1 MKIKKHNYLFISL
14 ATSLFITAC
23 ADKDVYNPDRVHPV
37 APVEN
42 PLGED
47 FVAPDGF
54 DWSMI
59 TTVNLNVG
67 VKDEFN
73 GQYKYLVEVFN
84 TNPLSDGT
92 ASPLAAGYAKAGS
105 NYIGEISIP
114 KSCKQIFIR
123 QTDPKQRKEV
133 YQYTIPEN
141 GGTLNC
147 KLYYTATTTRTE
159 TTGST
164 SAYEAAKQAGI
175 VDPEAPNYKDEINVP
190 SKSDT
195 PANEWSS
202 GMIFDNGAK
211 YIITE
216 DYTET
221 SPFIKDIQVNG
232 RMSIYV
238 KGTWK
243 ISAINYAF
251 DIYILDGGKIISDYG
266 LTLDNKPNLTIAS
279 KGLLSVKGIFSFQ
292 CNKTIN
298 FGTIKA
304 ESLNN
309 PGSANGGE
317 FYNSGILLQELEKVS
332 TLNQSIMEREI
343 FTSTQSQENNPKLYE
358 DKIKLQ
364 KAEENISHLSDNLNE
379 YNFSKEG
386 VGINDMVIA
395 WLTSCID
402 EAKAKAQLQVLLNRQ
417 KTIFDQ
423 YSHMSPIGTQVNRKQ
438 RAINIAEDNYRTQL
452 KGLADANLRL
462 KNIEMGT
469 SNLQTVSPPDYP
481 LTDNGRKRMIYVLIA
496 FIGSIVFIVTYFLL
510 IELLDRTLRDPLRSK
525 RLSGLPVIAA
535 FNGTSN
541 LKFRGFLKTCN
552 RLAAAYSCRQ
562 MNKYLQKER
571 PTIIN
576 LLSMESGEGKS
587 YLAKYFVDY
596 WETEGIKTRIVM
608 HGVDFDVE
616 AKEYV
621 NAQQLSSFWRRN
633 EAEQEPD
640 IILVEYPAINNAS
653 IPLDTLRQA
662 DVNLLVANACR
673 LWRNSDNATLQPIKE
688 AMENVPFFLY
698 LNNADREV
706 VESFTGELPPRTPL
720 HSFVSRL
727 AQLGLTSK
735 KAAVK

>member
-1 MKIKKHNYLFISL
+1 MDIAQFISQFIYRIRYWL
-14 ATSLFITAC
+14 LWGTLFVTGLVIYFTQFLP
-23 ADKDVYNPDRVHPV
+23 YSYT
-37 APVEN
+37 VESSIYAGVTN
-42 PLGED
+42 STT
-47 FVAPDGF
+47 VDG
-54 DWSMI
+54 
-59 TTVNLNVG
+59 TTVNYTVINSTFDNLINIAKSRGTLEKVSIRLLANAFTYGEEWKDNHYIQAKHYRQLLQITPKEVLQLVDRKNVEKTTENLTAYRKEQANNFVYSMFNRPVAFYSANALNKIE
-67 VKDEFN
+67 VKRAGTSDILNITYTSADPGITQQTVSILIDELIKAYEILRFKATN
-73 GQYKYLVEVFN
+73 DVIAYFEEQVRITKQALNREEDDLMNYNVQERVINYPEETKALAITRYEVEDRLEDVEKAYESATARRKMLEDKMDIRAQIIRSN
-84 TNPLSDGT
+84 TN
-92 ASPLAAGYAKAGS
+92 
-105 NYIGEISIP
+105 
-114 KSCKQIFIR
+114 
-123 QTDPKQRKEV
+123 
-133 YQYTIPEN
+133 
-141 GGTLNC
+141 
-147 KLYYTATTTRTE
+147 
-159 TTGST
+159 
-164 SAYEAAKQAGI
+164 
-175 VDPEAPNYKDEINVP
+175 
-190 SKSDT
+190 
-195 PANEWSS
+195 
-202 GMIFDNGAK
+202 
-211 YIITE
+211 
-216 DYTET
+216 
-221 SPFIKDIQVNG
+221 
-232 RMSIYV
+232 
-238 KGTWK
+238 
-243 ISAINYAF
+243 
-251 DIYILDGGKIISDYG
+251 
-266 LTLDNKPNLTIAS
+266 
-279 KGLLSVKGIFSFQ
+279 
-292 CNKTIN
+292 
-298 FGTIKA
+298 
-304 ESLNN
+304 
-309 PGSANGGE
+309 
-317 FYNSGILLQELEKVS
+317 LLQELEKVS

-364 KAEENISHLSDNLNE
+364 NAEENISHLSDNLNE

>member
-1 MKIKKHNYLFISL
+1 MDIAQFVSQFIYRIRYWLLWGTLFVTGLVIYFTQFLPYSY
-14 ATSLFITAC
+14 T
-23 ADKDVYNPDRVHPV
+23 
-37 APVEN
+37 VESSIYAGVTN
-42 PLGED
+42 STT
-47 FVAPDGF
+47 VDG
-54 DWSMI
+54 
-59 TTVNLNVG
+59 TTVNYTVINSTFDNLINIAKSRGTLEKVSIRLLANAFTYGEEWKDNHYIQAKHYRQLLQMTPKEVLQLVDRKIVEKTITNLTTYRKEQANNFVYSMFNRPVAFYSANALNKIE
-67 VKDEFN
+67 VKRAGSSDILNITYTSADPGITQQTVSILIDELIKAYEILRFKATN
-73 GQYKYLVEVFN
+73 DVIAYFEEQVRITKQALNREEDDLMNYNVQERVINYPEETKALAITRYEVEDRLEDVEKAYESAIARRRMLEEKMDIRAQIIRSN
-84 TNPLSDGT
+84 TN
-92 ASPLAAGYAKAGS
+92 
-105 NYIGEISIP
+105 
-114 KSCKQIFIR
+114 
-123 QTDPKQRKEV
+123 
-133 YQYTIPEN
+133 
-141 GGTLNC
+141 
-147 KLYYTATTTRTE
+147 
-159 TTGST
+159 
-164 SAYEAAKQAGI
+164 
-175 VDPEAPNYKDEINVP
+175 
-190 SKSDT
+190 
-195 PANEWSS
+195 
-202 GMIFDNGAK
+202 
-211 YIITE
+211 
-216 DYTET
+216 
-221 SPFIKDIQVNG
+221 
-232 RMSIYV
+232 
-238 KGTWK
+238 
-243 ISAINYAF
+243 
-251 DIYILDGGKIISDYG
+251 
-266 LTLDNKPNLTIAS
+266 
-279 KGLLSVKGIFSFQ
+279 
-292 CNKTIN
+292 
-298 FGTIKA
+298 
-304 ESLNN
+304 
-309 PGSANGGE
+309 
-317 FYNSGILLQELEKVS
+317 LLQELEKVS

-343 FTSTQSQENNPKLYE
+343 FTSDQSQENNPKLYE
-358 DKIKLQ
+358 DKIKLR

-386 VGINDMVIA
+386 VGIDDMVDA
-395 WLTSCID
+395 WLIACID

-417 KTIFDQ
+417 KNIFDQ

-481 LTDNGRKRMIYVLIA
+481 LTDNGRKRIMYVLIA

-562 MNKYLQKER
+562 LNNYLQKER

-587 YLAKYFVDY
+587 YLTKYFVDY
-596 WETEGIKTRIVM
+596 WETEGIKTRIVT

-673 LWRNSDNATLQPIKE
+673 LWRNSDNAALQPIKE

-706 VESFTGELPPRTPL
+706 V
-720 HSFVSRL
+720 
-727 AQLGLTSK
+727 
-735 KAAVK
+735 

>member
-1 MKIKKHNYLFISL
+1 MDIAQFVSQFIYRIRYWLLWGTLFVTGLVIYFTQFLPYSY
-14 ATSLFITAC
+14 T
-23 ADKDVYNPDRVHPV
+23 
-37 APVEN
+37 VESSIYAGVTN
-42 PLGED
+42 STT
-47 FVAPDGF
+47 VDG
-54 DWSMI
+54 
-59 TTVNLNVG
+59 TTVNYTVINSTFDNLINIAKSRGTLEKVSIRLLANAFTYGEEWKDNHYIQAKHYRQLLQMTPKEVLQLVDRKSVEKTITNLTTYRKEQANNFVYSMFNRPVAFYSANALNKIE
-67 VKDEFN
+67 VKRAGSSDILNITYTSADPGITQQTVSILIDELIKAYEILRFKATN
-73 GQYKYLVEVFN
+73 DVIAYFEEQALNREEDDLMNYNVQERVINYPEETKALAITRYEVEDRLEDVEKAYESAIARRRMLEEKMDIRAQIIRSN
-84 TNPLSDGT
+84 TN
-92 ASPLAAGYAKAGS
+92 
-105 NYIGEISIP
+105 
-114 KSCKQIFIR
+114 
-123 QTDPKQRKEV
+123 
-133 YQYTIPEN
+133 
-141 GGTLNC
+141 
-147 KLYYTATTTRTE
+147 
-159 TTGST
+159 
-164 SAYEAAKQAGI
+164 
-175 VDPEAPNYKDEINVP
+175 
-190 SKSDT
+190 
-195 PANEWSS
+195 
-202 GMIFDNGAK
+202 
-211 YIITE
+211 
-216 DYTET
+216 
-221 SPFIKDIQVNG
+221 
-232 RMSIYV
+232 
-238 KGTWK
+238 
-243 ISAINYAF
+243 
-251 DIYILDGGKIISDYG
+251 
-266 LTLDNKPNLTIAS
+266 
-279 KGLLSVKGIFSFQ
+279 
-292 CNKTIN
+292 
-298 FGTIKA
+298 
-304 ESLNN
+304 
-309 PGSANGGE
+309 
-317 FYNSGILLQELEKVS
+317 LLQELEKVS

-343 FTSTQSQENNPKLYE
+343 FTSDQSQENNPKLYE
-358 DKIKLQ
+358 DKIKLR

-386 VGINDMVIA
+386 VGIDDMVDA
-395 WLTSCID
+395 WLIACID

-417 KTIFDQ
+417 KNIFDQ

-481 LTDNGRKRMIYVLIA
+481 LTDNGRKRIMYVLIA

-562 MNKYLQKER
+562 LNNYLQKER

-587 YLAKYFVDY
+587 YLTKYFVDY
-596 WETEGIKTRIVM
+596 WETEGIKTRIVT

-673 LWRNSDNATLQPIKE
+673 LWRNSDNAALQPIKE

>member
-1 MKIKKHNYLFISL
+1 MDIAQFVSQFIYRIRYWLLWGTLFVTGLVIYFTQFLPYSY
-14 ATSLFITAC
+14 T
-23 ADKDVYNPDRVHPV
+23 
-37 APVEN
+37 VESSIYAGVTN
-42 PLGED
+42 STT
-47 FVAPDGF
+47 VDG
-54 DWSMI
+54 
-59 TTVNLNVG
+59 TTVNYTVINSTFDNLINIAKSRGTLEKVSIRLLANAFTYGEEWKDNHYIQAKHYRQLLQMTPKEVLQLVDRKSVEKTIANLTTYRKEQANNFVYSMFNRPVAFYSANALNKIE
-67 VKDEFN
+67 VKRAGSSDILNITYTSADPGITQQTVSILIDELIKAYEILRFKATN
-73 GQYKYLVEVFN
+73 DVIAYFEEQVRITKQALNREEDDLMNYNVQERVINYPEETKALAITRYEVEDRLEDVEKAYESAIARRRMLEEKMDIRAQIIRSN
-84 TNPLSDGT
+84 TN
-92 ASPLAAGYAKAGS
+92 
-105 NYIGEISIP
+105 
-114 KSCKQIFIR
+114 
-123 QTDPKQRKEV
+123 
-133 YQYTIPEN
+133 
-141 GGTLNC
+141 
-147 KLYYTATTTRTE
+147 
-159 TTGST
+159 
-164 SAYEAAKQAGI
+164 
-175 VDPEAPNYKDEINVP
+175 
-190 SKSDT
+190 
-195 PANEWSS
+195 
-202 GMIFDNGAK
+202 
-211 YIITE
+211 
-216 DYTET
+216 
-221 SPFIKDIQVNG
+221 
-232 RMSIYV
+232 
-238 KGTWK
+238 
-243 ISAINYAF
+243 
-251 DIYILDGGKIISDYG
+251 
-266 LTLDNKPNLTIAS
+266 
-279 KGLLSVKGIFSFQ
+279 
-292 CNKTIN
+292 
-298 FGTIKA
+298 
-304 ESLNN
+304 
-309 PGSANGGE
+309 
-317 FYNSGILLQELEKVS
+317 LLQELEKVS
-332 TLNQSIMEREI
+332 TLNQSITEREI
-343 FTSTQSQENNPKLYE
+343 FTSDQSQENNPKLYE
-358 DKIKLQ
+358 DKIKLR

-386 VGINDMVIA
+386 VGIDDMVDA
-395 WLTSCID
+395 WLIACID

-417 KTIFDQ
+417 KNIFDQ

-481 LTDNGRKRMIYVLIA
+481 LTDNGRKRIMYVLIA

-562 MNKYLQKER
+562 LNNYLQKER

-587 YLAKYFVDY
+587 YLTKYFVDY
-596 WETEGIKTRIVM
+596 WETEGIKTRIVT

-673 LWRNSDNATLQPIKE
+673 LWRNSDNAALQPIKE
-688 AMENVPFFLY
+688 AMETVPFFLY

>member
-1 MKIKKHNYLFISL
+1 MDIAQFISQFIYRIRYWL
-14 ATSLFITAC
+14 LWGTLFVTGLVIYFTQFLP
-23 ADKDVYNPDRVHPV
+23 YSYT
-37 APVEN
+37 VESSIYAGVTN
-42 PLGED
+42 STT
-47 FVAPDGF
+47 VDG
-54 DWSMI
+54 
-59 TTVNLNVG
+59 TTVNYTVINSTFDNLINIAKSRGTLEKVSIRLLANAFTYGEEWKDNHYIQAKHYRQLLQITPKEVLQLVDRKNVEKTTENLTAYRKEQANNFVYSMFNRPVAFYSANALNKIE
-67 VKDEFN
+67 VKRAGTSDILNITYTSADPGITQQTVSILIDELIKAYENLRFKATN
-73 GQYKYLVEVFN
+73 DVIAYVEEQVRFTTQALNREEDDLMNYNVQERVINYPEETKALAITRYEVEDRLEDVEKAYESATARRKMLEDKMDIRAQIIRSN
-84 TNPLSDGT
+84 TN
-92 ASPLAAGYAKAGS
+92 
-105 NYIGEISIP
+105 
-114 KSCKQIFIR
+114 
-123 QTDPKQRKEV
+123 
-133 YQYTIPEN
+133 
-141 GGTLNC
+141 
-147 KLYYTATTTRTE
+147 
-159 TTGST
+159 
-164 SAYEAAKQAGI
+164 
-175 VDPEAPNYKDEINVP
+175 
-190 SKSDT
+190 
-195 PANEWSS
+195 
-202 GMIFDNGAK
+202 
-211 YIITE
+211 
-216 DYTET
+216 
-221 SPFIKDIQVNG
+221 
-232 RMSIYV
+232 
-238 KGTWK
+238 
-243 ISAINYAF
+243 
-251 DIYILDGGKIISDYG
+251 
-266 LTLDNKPNLTIAS
+266 
-279 KGLLSVKGIFSFQ
+279 
-292 CNKTIN
+292 
-298 FGTIKA
+298 
-304 ESLNN
+304 
-309 PGSANGGE
+309 
-317 FYNSGILLQELEKVS
+317 LLQELEKVS

>member
-1 MKIKKHNYLFISL
+1 MDIAQFISQFIYRIRYWL
-14 ATSLFITAC
+14 LWGTLFVTGLVIYFTQFLP
-23 ADKDVYNPDRVHPV
+23 YSYT
-37 APVEN
+37 VESSIYAGVTN
-42 PLGED
+42 STT
-47 FVAPDGF
+47 VDG
-54 DWSMI
+54 
-59 TTVNLNVG
+59 TTVNYTVINSTFDNLINIAKSRGTLEKVSIRLLANAFTYGEEWKDNHYIQAKHYRQLLQITPKEVLQLVDRKNVEKTTENLTAYRKEQANNFVYSMFNRPVAFYSANALNKIE
-67 VKDEFN
+67 VKRAGTSDILNITYTSADPGITQQTVSILIDELIKAYEILRFKATN
-73 GQYKYLVEVFN
+73 DVIAYFEEQVRITKQALNREEDDLMNYNVQERVINYPEETKALAITRYEVEDRLEDVEKAYESATARRKMLEDKMDIRAQIIRSN
-84 TNPLSDGT
+84 TN
-92 ASPLAAGYAKAGS
+92 
-105 NYIGEISIP
+105 
-114 KSCKQIFIR
+114 
-123 QTDPKQRKEV
+123 
-133 YQYTIPEN
+133 
-141 GGTLNC
+141 
-147 KLYYTATTTRTE
+147 
-159 TTGST
+159 
-164 SAYEAAKQAGI
+164 
-175 VDPEAPNYKDEINVP
+175 
-190 SKSDT
+190 
-195 PANEWSS
+195 
-202 GMIFDNGAK
+202 
-211 YIITE
+211 
-216 DYTET
+216 
-221 SPFIKDIQVNG
+221 
-232 RMSIYV
+232 
-238 KGTWK
+238 
-243 ISAINYAF
+243 
-251 DIYILDGGKIISDYG
+251 
-266 LTLDNKPNLTIAS
+266 
-279 KGLLSVKGIFSFQ
+279 
-292 CNKTIN
+292 
-298 FGTIKA
+298 
-304 ESLNN
+304 
-309 PGSANGGE
+309 
-317 FYNSGILLQELEKVS
+317 LLQELEKVS

-640 IILVEYPAINNAS
+640 RILVEYPAINNAS

>member
-1 MKIKKHNYLFISL
+1 MDIAQFISQFIYRIRYWL
-14 ATSLFITAC
+14 LWGTLFVTGLVIYFTQFLPYSYTVESSIYAGVTNSTTV
-23 ADKDVYNPDRVHPV
+23 DV
-37 APVEN
+37 
-42 PLGED
+42 
-47 FVAPDGF
+47 
-54 DWSMI
+54 
-59 TTVNLNVG
+59 TTVNYTVINSTFDNLINIAKSRGTLEKVSIRLLANAFTYGEEWKDNHYIQAKHYRQLLQITPKEVLQLVDRKNVEKTTENLTAYRKEQANNFVYSMFNRPVAFYSANALNKIE
-67 VKDEFN
+67 VKRAGTSDILNITYTSADPGITQQTVSILIDELIKAYEILRFKATN
-73 GQYKYLVEVFN
+73 DVIAYFEEQVRITKQALNREEDDLMNYNVQERVINYPEETKALAITRYEVEDRLEDVEKAYESATARRKMLEDKMDIRAQIIRSN
-84 TNPLSDGT
+84 TN
-92 ASPLAAGYAKAGS
+92 
-105 NYIGEISIP
+105 
-114 KSCKQIFIR
+114 
-123 QTDPKQRKEV
+123 
-133 YQYTIPEN
+133 
-141 GGTLNC
+141 
-147 KLYYTATTTRTE
+147 
-159 TTGST
+159 
-164 SAYEAAKQAGI
+164 
-175 VDPEAPNYKDEINVP
+175 
-190 SKSDT
+190 
-195 PANEWSS
+195 
-202 GMIFDNGAK
+202 
-211 YIITE
+211 
-216 DYTET
+216 
-221 SPFIKDIQVNG
+221 
-232 RMSIYV
+232 
-238 KGTWK
+238 
-243 ISAINYAF
+243 
-251 DIYILDGGKIISDYG
+251 
-266 LTLDNKPNLTIAS
+266 
-279 KGLLSVKGIFSFQ
+279 
-292 CNKTIN
+292 
-298 FGTIKA
+298 
-304 ESLNN
+304 
-309 PGSANGGE
+309 
-317 FYNSGILLQELEKVS
+317 LLQELEKVS